1 MAEAMPFPGPRR
13 NICRTPQGL
22 NPVIREAAYG
32 TAEAVPFPKP
42 LGHSSAACGTAEAMP
57 FPKTWTQDVLPQ
69 GLKPD

>member
-22 NPVIREAAYG
+22 KPVIRE
-32 TAEAVPFPKP
+32 
-42 LGHSSAACGTAEAMP
+42 AACGTAEAMP
-57 FPKTWTQDVLPQ
+57 FPKNWTQDVLPQ